1 MSLIEPFRKLWTKN
15 TCLQE
20 HNNKLLEENKILIE
34 EIKML
39 KKLLYDIELD
49 LSVKLKKR

>member
-15 TCLQE
+15 SHLKE
-20 HNNKLLEENKILIE
+20 YNKKLLEENKILLE
-34 EIKML
+34 EIRML

-49 LSVKLKKR
+49 LSAKLKKR